1 MQLHENDQL
10 LMADSDHAELVRYI
24 NTHRTAIIGKA
35 GMAGLVQDIE
45 NAVVVPA
52 SEFPWDHI
60 RLHSKVIIRDK
71 IARVNYTYTLVMPEF
86 NDHRKCKVSV
96 FSSIGKALLGSKR
109 GSDIVWELPGKKR
122 YFTVMAIT
130 QLSESQEV

>member
-1 MQLHENDQL
+1 MQHHEKEQL
-10 LMADSDHAELVRYI
+10 LMAESDHAELVQYI
-24 NTHRTAIIGKA
+24 NTHRTSIIGKA
-35 GMAGLVQDIE
+35 GMAELVQDIE
-45 NAVVVPA
+45 KAATVPD

-96 FSSIGKALLGSKR
+96 FSSIGKTLLGSKR